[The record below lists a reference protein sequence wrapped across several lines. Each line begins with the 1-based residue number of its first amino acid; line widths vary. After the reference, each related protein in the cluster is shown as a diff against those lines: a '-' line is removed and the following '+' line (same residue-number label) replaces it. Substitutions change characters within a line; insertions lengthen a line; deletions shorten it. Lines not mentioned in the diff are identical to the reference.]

1 MTSLNTA
8 YTVSGEADLWKG
20 HDNEEV
26 VGKRKGKDLKGKARK
41 VMYNKPQG
49 KGVG

>member
-1 MTSLNTA
+1 MTSLNTG

-41 VMYNKPQG
+41 VMYREISKEG
-49 KGVG
+49 

>member
-1 MTSLNTA
+1 MTSWNTA

-26 VGKRKGKDLKGKARK
+26 VGKRKGKDLKAKARK
-41 VMYNKPQG
+41 VMYREISKEG
-49 KGVG
+49 